1 MRTKARYL
9 KDNVI
14 VQKKLSWRDR
24 ALLDRTARAYAR
36 MAAPGK
42 RDGHLMLYTMWHRR
56 GKDTS
61 VVPLC
66 PMLWSRV
73 VRRVSTA
80 GEGV

>member
-9 KDNVI
+9 KDNII

-42 RDGHLMLYTMWHRR
+42 RDGHLVL
-56 GKDTS
+56 
-61 VVPLC
+61 
-66 PMLWSRV
+66 
-73 VRRVSTA
+73 
-80 GEGV
+80 